1 MLFVSKMSERTETVL
16 HEMRS
21 DILFAA
27 NRYLVDMHVNV
38 AFHTIDHAIFLSKLT
53 RK

>member
-21 DILFAA
+21 DILFAVDR
-27 NRYLVDMHVNV
+27 NLVDMLVNV
-38 AFHTIDHAIFLSKLT
+38 AFHSIDNAIFLS
-53 RK
+53 